1 MRLMV
6 FPNRCPPSKA
16 DSYVMLAMAQ
26 RPAWPE
32 ARSFLKQFPP
42 STCSPGQLGH
52 DAQGLE
58 GNQASAGD
66 VGRSGGRCGFSLGV
80 CEREACSPSN
90 TGFYPPPCFLIATS
104 YLGRGP
110 DYEA

>member
-1 MRLMV
+1 MRLMA

-16 DSYVMLAMAQ
+16 DSCVMLTTAQ
-26 RPAWPE
+26 QPGRPK

-42 STCSPGQLGH
+42 STCSPGQLGR
-52 DAQGLE
+52 DWQGLE

-66 VGRSGGRCGFSLGV
+66 VGRSGGRCGFSIGV
-80 CEREACSPSN
+80 CERETRSPSH

>member
-6 FPNRCPPSKA
+6 FPNRCAPSKA
-16 DSYVMLAMAQ
+16 DSYAMITMAQ
-26 RPAWPE
+26 QPGWPK

-52 DAQGLE
+52 DSQGLE

-66 VGRSGGRCGFSLGV
+66 VGRSGGRCGFSIGV
-80 CEREACSPSN
+80 CERETCSPSD
-90 TGFYPPPCFLIATS
+90 THRLLPTPMF
-104 YLGRGP
+104 P
-110 DYEA
+110 DCYVLSWQRS